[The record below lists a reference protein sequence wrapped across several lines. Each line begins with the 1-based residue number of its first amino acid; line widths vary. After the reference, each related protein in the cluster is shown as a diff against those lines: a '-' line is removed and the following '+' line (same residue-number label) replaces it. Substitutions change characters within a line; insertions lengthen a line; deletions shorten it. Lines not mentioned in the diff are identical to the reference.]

1 MDNLLDEKSLEL
13 LEEKEGS
20 FELDELMITK
30 DDDSMPYN
38 RIISKDVSEY
48 HFIIPQKKRV
58 EIGEIFSIEDREI
71 TFLARITDIQHDSNY
86 DGNWDTIIR
95 GTNFYDEDH
104 IFSRVIAEPLGCIIK
119 EMVDEEDKKTFKK
132 SRTIPSKF
140 SSVKKA
146 GTNELEFL
154 RDVNADI
161 EVGRLRNGSQ
171 KVEDIPVAL
180 HSEAMDHHVGIFA
193 TTGMGKSNFMKVF
206 AASCIKKSALKEWK
220 FGRFGLLI
228 VDPHGEYLYGGG
240 RGKKGLLDLNTYEDG
255 LICYSTDKERAKRS
269 HGSVSE
275 LKIDR
280 KDIIPEDTYILY
292 EWRDAQKEILE
303 IIPYIFGED
312 TWIDDIQKYDNQKG
326 DNELKKFSH
335 LTIDVVQRRIES
347 ICRNYAYINPPGRTN
362 SSIPNIISRLKEG
375 KVVLIDIPNLNERGE
390 LFLLSVLSR
399 HILDSYRMDAS
410 RKEEKNRCLI
420 TIEEAQRVLGGGG
433 GSLSRFESI
442 AREGRKFGVGLCAIT
457 QQPKLVDKQL
467 LSQFNTFVILGLSDR
482 NDRTRLEESAKQDLS
497 SLDVE
502 IQTLETGE
510 AIISTLK
517 IPFPVPARIHSYEDY
532 LGDLNNEKR
541 DDKMPNQLSRAPL

>member
-1 MDNLLDEKSLEL
+1 MVNLSDKKSSDFLED
-13 LEEKEGS
+13 KDMS
-20 FELDELMITK
+20 FELNKQITTK
-30 DDDSMPYN
+30 DEDSMPYN

-48 HFIIPQKKRV
+48 HFIIPHKKRV
-58 EIGEIFSIEDREI
+58 ELGEIFSIEDREM

-104 IFSRVIAEPLGCIIK
+104 IFSRVIAEPLGCIVK
-119 EMVDEEDKKTFKK
+119 EEGNKESFKK

-146 GTNELEFL
+146 EKNELKFL
-154 RDVNADI
+154 RDEYADI
-161 EVGRLRNGSQ
+161 EVGLLRNGSQ
-171 KVEDIPVAL
+171 KVEDIPVKL

-193 TTGMGKSNFMKVF
+193 TTGKGKSNFMKVF
-206 AASCIKKSALKEWK
+206 AASCIKNSALKNWK
-220 FGRFGLLI
+220 FGLFGLLI
-228 VDPHGEYLYGGG
+228 VDPHGEYLSGGG
-240 RGKKGLLDLNTYEDG
+240 KGQKGLIHLDTYEDG
-255 LICYSTDKERAKRS
+255 LVCYTTDKKRAKQS

-275 LKIDR
+275 LKINR

-292 EWRDAQKEILE
+292 DWRDAQKEILE
-303 IIPYIFGED
+303 IIPFIFGED

-326 DNELKKFSH
+326 GNELKKFSH

-347 ICRNYAYINPPGRTN
+347 ICRNYAYINQAGETN

-420 TIEEAQRVLGGGG
+420 TIEEAQRVLGGGE

-467 LSQFNTFVILGLSDR
+467 LSQFNTFIILGLSDR

-510 AIISTLK
+510 AIISTLR
-517 IPFPVPARIHSYEDY
+517 IPFPVPASIHSYEEY
-532 LGDLNNEKR
+532 LKKLNSERR
-541 DDKMPNQLSRAPL
+541 DDKMSNQLSRAPL